1 MPQNTAKTIDII
13 DKDGLVMP
21 VHSMARR
28 CLNWLAKVRPG
39 SGWWLAGVLIP
50 GILTGAMLFYSIYQ
64 TERAQL
70 EQGALQ
76 TARALSLAVD
86 RDLAGIR
93 SKLQILATAPALQTG
108 DFREFYAQAQAF
120 LATDSLVEAV
130 VLIDESGQQI
140 INTLHPYGLELAKIG
155 LPNSLGQTFE
165 TGRPAISELYPA
177 ILSKRSLVVLEVPV
191 WSAGKVAY
199 ALDVIVAAE
208 RLNGLL
214 IEQELPRGWVATLLD
229 TQGTI
234 AASTRDAP
242 RAVGQ
247 KAAPELLVQASLNAD
262 GVMASRT
269 LEGAPSLVA
278 FSRSN
283 ASNWNIAVET
293 PHVALSAGFYRSLVL
308 ASVTMVAFLLAGVFL
323 AIILGWRIHE
333 SMGRLNPVPE
343 AETLGMF
350 NAMASLPEPQ
360 EIVRLAEQFS
370 RMQETHKNDEAQL
383 RLSASVFSAANE
395 GIVIADRAF
404 QILDVNQAFT
414 ELTAYPRDEAIGQNP
429 RFLKSDR
436 HDPEFYAALLQT
448 LGTTGRWQG
457 DLWTRRKDG
466 TVFVAYLTASAVV
479 DEFGVVAHYVA
490 LFSDITDVQQRQD
503 EIERV
508 VEQRT
513 KELAAAKL
521 EAEHANNAKSRFL
534 AAVSHDLRQ
543 PLAALA
549 LYVAGLDK
557 KIGSSDPLLLANMKY
572 CVSNLSEM
580 LTDLMDI
587 SKLQAG
593 AVTPNISDFSLDAM
607 LAKTAS
613 FHAPEAQ
620 IKGIALRV
628 RNSNLF
634 GRTDPVLFQRI
645 IGNFVANA
653 IRYTEQGGV
662 LIGCR
667 LRQGKVWVEVWDTGI
682 GIPADKTTEIFE
694 EFKQLGNAERS
705 GAKGTGLGLAIVAK
719 TAALLDLPIRVRSCL
734 GRGSMFA
741 VELPLGEPVKPLVRR
756 PNVFRPARIA
766 IIENNS
772 YVTAALACA
781 LSNVGH
787 QVISAS
793 TPETI
798 IPLLHDRRPDFV
810 VADYRL
816 TGHATGFNA
825 ITSLRAIYGKNLP
838 AVIITGDTDPALIRR
853 MARKQISV
861 MHKPIDLDALL
872 ARIEEES
879 LSSA

>member
-1 MPQNTAKTIDII
+1 MPENTTKAIDIMA
-13 DKDGLVMP
+13 KDELVVPMRSI
-21 VHSMARR
+21 VRR
-28 CLNWLAKVRPG
+28 GVDWLAKVRPG
-39 SGWWLAGVLIP
+39 KGWLLAGALIP
-50 GILTGAMLFYSIYQ
+50 GILAGSMLFYSIYR
-64 TERAQL
+64 TERVQL

-108 DFREFYAQAQAF
+108 DFRNFYAQSLAV
-120 LATDSLVEAV
+120 LATENLAEAV

-140 INTLHPYGLELAKIG
+140 INTLHPYGSA
-155 LPNSLGQTFE
+155 LPKTRHPDILRQIFE
-165 TGRPAISELYPA
+165 TGRPAISELYLAGLPKP
-177 ILSKRSLVVLEVPV
+177 SFVVLEVPV
-191 WSAGKVAY
+191 WSGGKVAY
-199 ALDVIVAAE
+199 AVGMTVAAE
-208 RLNGLL
+208 RLNRLL
-214 IEQELPRGWVATLLD
+214 MKQELPRGWVVTLLD

-234 AASTRDAP
+234 AASTRDATG
-242 RAVGQ
+242 AVGQ
-247 KAAPELLVQASLNAD
+247 KAAAELLAQSSINAE
-262 GVMASRT
+262 GVMASHT
-269 LEGAPSLVA
+269 LEGVPSRVA
-278 FSRSN
+278 FSRSYD
-283 ASNWNIAVET
+283 SNWN
-293 PHVALSAGFYRSLVL
+293 VAIEMPRVVLSAGFYRSLSL
-308 ASVTMVAFLLAGVFL
+308 AALTMLAFLLAGAFL
-323 AIILGWRIHE
+323 AAILGRRIRE
-333 SMGRLNPVPE
+333 S
-343 AETLGMF
+343 
-350 NAMASLPEPQ
+350 MASLSAAAEAATLGDLNVLAPLTGPQ
-360 EIVRLAEQFS
+360 EIVRLAEQFN
-370 RMQETHKNDEAQL
+370 RMQETRKKDEAQL

-395 GIVIADRAF
+395 GIIIADRAF

-414 ELTAYPRDEAIGQNP
+414 DLTAYPRDEAIGQNP
-429 RFLKSDR
+429 RFLKSDK
-436 HDPEFYAALLQT
+436 HDPEFYTALLQT

-466 TVFVAYLTASAVV
+466 TVFAAYLTASAVV
-479 DEFGVVAHYVA
+479 DESGAVAHYVA

-521 EAEHANNAKSRFL
+521 DAEHANNAKSRFL

-543 PLAALA
+543 PLAALS

-557 KIGSSDPLLLANMKY
+557 KLGSSDPLLLANMKY

-607 LAKTAS
+607 LAKIAS
-613 FHAPEAQ
+613 FHAQEAQ
-620 IKGIALRV
+620 MKGISLRV
-628 RNSNLF
+628 RNINLF

-645 IGNFVANA
+645 VGNFVANA
-653 IRYTEQGGV
+653 IRYTEKGGV

-682 GIPADKTTEIFE
+682 GIPTDKTAEIFE
-694 EFKQLGNAERS
+694 EFKQLGNAERNS
-705 GAKGTGLGLAIVAK
+705 ANGTGLGLAIVAK
-719 TAALLDLPIRVRSCL
+719 TAALLNLKIRMRSRL

-741 VELPLGEPVKPLVRR
+741 VELPLGEPVKLLVRR
-756 PNVFRPARIA
+756 QNAFRPARIA

-798 IPLLHDRRPDFV
+798 VPLLDGRRPDFV
-810 VADYRL
+810 LADYRL
-816 TGHATGFNA
+816 AGQATGFDA
-825 ITSLRAIYGKNLP
+825 ITSLRAIFGRNLP
-838 AVIITGDTDPALIRR
+838 AIIITGDTDPALIRR
-853 MARKQISV
+853 MARKKIAV

-879 LSSA
+879 LRSA